1 MTRERRTQTLS
12 VAELC
17 ATYDLSPTAV
27 YRLIDRRQ
35 LRVRKVGGRR
45 RILMASAVKL
55 LSSPVNLEYLRLV
68 KELQNVFSSIRLHR
82 VDADVEKYRRIK
94 VLLVLISLELHTWEK
109 PATLTDLTTWVL
121 ASAEEL
127 LSRPESAEYSRLVQA
142 LRDLYSSS
150 AGNVE
155 RYRRGKEL
163 LELISIELNCCY

>member
-1 MTRERRTQTLS
+1 MTRERRTLTLS

-17 ATYDLSPTAV
+17 AAYDLCPTAV

-55 LSSPVNLEYLRLV
+55 LSSPVNLEYLHLV
-68 KELQNVFSSIRLHR
+68 KELQDVFSSRRLHR
-82 VDADVEKYRRIK
+82 VDADVEKFRRIK
-94 VLLVLISLELHTWEK
+94 ELLVLISLELHTWEK

-127 LSRPESAEYSRLVQA
+127 LSRPESPAYLRLVQA
-142 LRDLYSSS
+142 LGDLYSSS
-150 AGNVE
+150 AGNVGKISSGE
-155 RYRRGKEL
+155 RAFRIDFY
-163 LELISIELNCCY
+163 